1 MKRGVI
7 TVSLNTV
14 RKMCDA
20 INSPFST
27 EDGDDDDDNEEEI
40 QSFFNLNNYKSN
52 LNYDEFTLYVMVIIF
67 ASIQFAL
74 IIRYFLR
81 LSVYFDRL
89 QAEI

>member
-7 TVSLNTV
+7 TVSLHTV
-14 RKMCDA
+14 RSMCNA
-20 INSPFST
+20 IDDPFKI
-27 EDGDDDDDNEEEI
+27 EDDDGGDNEEEGI
-40 QSFFNLNNYKSN
+40 QSLIEFNNTNSN
-52 LNYDEFTLYVMVIIF
+52 LNYDEFTLYVLVILF

-89 QAEI
+89 